1 MSSTGNKGSRRATR
15 EALVKYLYAN
25 EFQEVA
31 LDSFLSNY
39 DGAPASDINKEFI
52 AELSAGIAE
61 HKEEI
66 DKLIEGRSEKW
77 QIERIAKLDLEILRT
92 AIYEMKYR
100 EDIPESV
107 SINEAVEIAKTYS
120 HDDAGSFING
130 ILGNIQKQK

>member
-1 MSSTGNKGSRRATR
+1 MGSTGNKGSRRATR
-15 EALVKYLYAN
+15 EALIKYLYEC
-25 EFQEVA
+25 EFQDVT

-39 DGAPASDINKEFI
+39 DGAPASDINRDFI
-52 AELSAGIAE
+52 EELSTGIRE
-61 HKEEI
+61 HKEEL
-66 DKLIEGRSEKW
+66 DKAIEERSEKW
-77 QIERIAKLDLEILRT
+77 QIDRIAKLDLEILRT

-130 ILGNIQKQK
+130 ILGNVQKEQ